1 MFEQPKTLEG
11 HDPVIINLL
20 LIKSCYQSQNA
31 FLYEL
36 FKVEIDENSG
46 KRLNEPDAPCLVT
59 MTTGNH
65 GNEATKPTCFRGLCA
80 IGFW

>member
-11 HDPVIINLL
+11 HNPVIINLL

-36 FKVEIDENSG
+36 FKVEIDE
-46 KRLNEPDAPCLVT
+46 KWE
-59 MTTGNH
+59 TT
-65 GNEATKPTCFRGLCA
+65 E
-80 IGFW
+80 